1 MRVLLNN
8 CGALHCMEVVT
19 AAVSAEDDEL
29 ILENEQSYV
38 TVSGI
43 VRANAEAAVR
53 TLFLEGRADLTM
65 YQSDI

>member
-1 MRVLLNN
+1 MRVLLSNN
-8 CGALHCMEVVT
+8 GALHCMEVM
-19 AAVSAEDDEL
+19 AAEVRGEDDEL
-29 ILENEQSYV
+29 VLENSESYV

-53 TLFLEGRADLTM
+53 ALFQEGKADLTM

>member
-8 CGALHCMEVVT
+8 CGTLHCMEVIT
-19 AAVSAEDDEL
+19 ATVCAEDNEL
-29 ILENEQSYV
+29 TLENAESYV

-53 TLFLEGRADLTM
+53 TLFQEGKVDLTM
-65 YQSDI
+65 YPCDI

>member
-53 TLFLEGRADLTM
+53 TPFLEGRADLTM

>member
-8 CGALHCMEVVT
+8 SGTLHCMEVVT
-19 AAVSAEDDEL
+19 ATVCAEDHEL
-29 ILENEQSYV
+29 TLENTESYV

-53 TLFLEGRADLTM
+53 TLYQEGKVDLTM

>member
-8 CGALHCMEVVT
+8 CGALHCMEVIT

-29 ILENEQSYV
+29 ILENAENYV

-53 TLFLEGRADLTM
+53 ALFQEGKADLTM

>member
-8 CGALHCMEVVT
+8 CGALRCMEVIT
-19 AAVSAEDDEL
+19 ATVSAEDDEL
-29 ILENEQSYV
+29 ILENAESYV

-53 TLFLEGRADLTM
+53 VLFQDGKADLTM